1 MAFIATSTTFYS
13 FAEYSDVTDQDSRL
27 FVANEGL
34 TQTVVED
41 LLVKSS
47 SRILNNIRATAWW
60 QNYFRRQD
68 AGATSIQSAADVP
81 APSGLKIISRKADF
95 TDLCVYHCMMTYIL
109 PKVANFGNEDNEER
123 QKISFYENR
132 YTMLFEELITSGD
145 WYDFSGD
152 GTITSAEKEP
162 GKIRMR
168 RTR

>member
-1 MAFIATSTTFYS
+1 MAFIATSTNFYS

-47 SRILNNIRATAWW
+47 NRILNNIRATAWW
-60 QNYFRRQD
+60 QQYFVTQD
-68 AGATSIQSAADVP
+68 KGTTTIKSAADIP

-95 TDLCVYHCMMTYIL
+95 IDLCVYHCMMTYIL

-132 YTMLFEELITSGD
+132 YTQLFEELIKAGD

-152 GTITSAEKEP
+152 GTINSDEKEP
-162 GKIRMR
+162 GKIRLR
-168 RTR
+168 RIR